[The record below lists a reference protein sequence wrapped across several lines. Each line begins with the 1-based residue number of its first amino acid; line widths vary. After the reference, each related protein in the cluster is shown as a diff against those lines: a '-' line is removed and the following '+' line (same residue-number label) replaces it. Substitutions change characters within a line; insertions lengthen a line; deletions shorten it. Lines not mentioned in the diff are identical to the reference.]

1 MPLPMQGLRVV
12 MSERGLPLLTII
24 DFTDVL
30 MPRGKL
36 TLDFVFEVS
45 FIVGTEEFVGE
56 GG

>member
-1 MPLPMQGLRVV
+1 MQGLRVV

-24 DFTDVL
+24 DFTAVL